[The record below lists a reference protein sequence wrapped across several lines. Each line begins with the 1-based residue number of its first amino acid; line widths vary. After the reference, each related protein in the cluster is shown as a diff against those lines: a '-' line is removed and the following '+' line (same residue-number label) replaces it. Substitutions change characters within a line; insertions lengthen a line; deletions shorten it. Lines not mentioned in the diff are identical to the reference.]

1 MPVPSRWQLVLAAA
15 TTAIG
20 AVSIAIWLR
29 RRRRNL
35 LPGGRTVIGRY
46 KSRVESAD
54 RPWYKEI
61 VVTEE
66 RVDSVTVIRSLH
78 LGSEDT
84 VPESRV
90 TMRNGEAIVDL
101 RHKQHLQYTLLAF
114 AWLGRGFEANDEG
127 EPARAALIGVA
138 GGSLL
143 HFWRERVPGGSELLV
158 DAVELDGAV
167 LDAARDHLGLS
178 ACETPPNGKCTF
190 HVGDGAAFLREAEDE
205 AYDLLVVDLDM
216 GALVSKAEHK
226 KKHDPARDMY
236 RVLSSRGVLVVNEF
250 SEEPVAERLESS
262 LRLVRQLRRFFPE
275 VHQIRT
281 TTHHNVM
288 VVAAVDRKGGTD
300 AAGLALKASRIQ
312 FGDVDLGNL
321 MATLPANRHQVY
333 AHDK

>member
-1 MPVPSRWQLVLAAA
+1 MAARPGRHDGHWRRIYCYLAPSTA
-15 TTAIG
+15 TQFTT
-20 AVSIAIWLR
+20 R
-29 RRRRNL
+29 RPHRHRPLQVTR
-35 LPGGRTVIGRY
+35 
-46 KSRVESAD
+46 ESAD

-66 RVDSVTVIRSLH
+66 RVDSVTAIRSLH

-216 GALVSKAEHK
+216 GALVSKTDHR

-288 VVAAVDRKGGTD
+288 VVAAVDRKGGTRRGGPRFEGEPHTVWGCRSRQPDGD
-300 AAGLALKASRIQ
+300 APRESASGVR
-312 FGDVDLGNL
+312 
-321 MATLPANRHQVY
+321 A
-333 AHDK
+333 